1 MRIHPVFFLV
11 IVCSAWIN
19 VHTTLQ
25 AQTPAIVPV
34 AEELPSVA
42 TSTPEMWFYA
52 QELRRLED
60 PAQAVRRKAEFRA
73 EQRRQRLA
81 AMQWY
86 GYSNLRPQANPT
98 PWFSS
103 YSPSWSG
110 NHADPYRW
118 SEPRRS
124 TVIIGVRP
132 RVGLELR

>member
-1 MRIHPVFFLV
+1 MRIHPVFCLV

-60 PAQAVRRKAEFRA
+60 PAQAVRR
-73 EQRRQRLA
+73 
-81 AMQWY
+81 
-86 GYSNLRPQANPT
+86 
-98 PWFSS
+98 
-103 YSPSWSG
+103 
-110 NHADPYRW
+110 
-118 SEPRRS
+118 
-124 TVIIGVRP
+124 
-132 RVGLELR
+132 

>member
-1 MRIHPVFFLV
+1 MRIHPVFCLV

-60 PAQAVRRKAEFRA
+60 PAQAVRRKAESRA
-73 EQRRQRLA
+73 EQRRRRLA

-86 GYSNLRPQANPT
+86 GYSNLRPQVNPT

-103 YSPSWSG
+103 
-110 NHADPYRW
+110 
-118 SEPRRS
+118 
-124 TVIIGVRP
+124 
-132 RVGLELR
+132 